1 MQLRG
6 GFLSSD
12 GSFFAKQY
20 GSGVQTRLHLHDT
33 DAGVRI
39 PRHNRAVDR
48 CGTTPARQKRC
59 VNVQTA
65 LFWRI
70 QHGLGQKQPIGH
82 DHSAIGIQRGAF
94 RLILWRA
101 EFFRVAHQKP
111 EFVGT
116 CMHGSWAEFL
126 AAPGRA
132 WRLAIDRS
140 NVMACCDQSL

>member
-12 GSFFAKQY
+12 GCFFAKQY
-20 GSGVQTRLHLHDT
+20 GSGVQTRLHLHDA

-39 PRHNRAVDR
+39 PRQNRAVDR
-48 CGTTPARQKRC
+48 CGATPARQERC

-70 QHGLGQKQPIGH
+70 QHGLGQQQPIGH
-82 DHSAIGIQRGAF
+82 DHSDIGIQRGEF

-116 CMHGSWAEFL
+116 CMHRGWAVYCQPPRP
-126 AAPGRA
+126 AGRGG
-132 WRLAIDRS
+132 W
-140 NVMACCDQSL
+140 Q